1 MFFRIYAK
9 MSETNFDVSTP
20 SVGTIPPLVE
30 NSSNGGPARTR
41 TENQSIM
48 SALL

>member
-1 MFFRIYAK
+1 MK
-9 MSETNFDVSTP
+9 TKQLVWDVIRNHAEQS
-20 SVGTIPPLVE
+20 GLNHDLLLKI
-30 NSSNGGPARTR
+30 GGPARTR